1 MDTKNRKD
9 IFDENFEVTYEEEFP
24 EIPVDDQNDYPTY
37 KTSIDSNFSEDIYS
51 QPYRAPSERS
61 PKSGYTK
68 KDYRRSSEPKS
79 RQNYQKACLTRKKDS
94 ACQCQSDQL
103 SYPKDM

>member
-51 QPYRAPSERS
+51 QPYRAPSDRS
-61 PKSGYTK
+61 PNP
-68 KDYRRSSEPKS
+68 DRIIRRLLRPGTNVK
-79 RQNYQKACLTRKKDS
+79 RKL
-94 ACQCQSDQL
+94 AGFL
-103 SYPKDM
+103 ILPHP

>member
-37 KTSIDSNFSEDIYS
+37 KTSIDSNFSEDILFS
-51 QPYRAPSERS
+51 ALPS
-61 PKSGYTK
+61 P
-68 KDYRRSSEPKS
+68 
-79 RQNYQKACLTRKKDS
+79 L
-94 ACQCQSDQL
+94 
-103 SYPKDM
+103 

>member
-37 KTSIDSNFSEDIYS
+37 KT
-51 QPYRAPSERS
+51 
-61 PKSGYTK
+61 
-68 KDYRRSSEPKS
+68 
-79 RQNYQKACLTRKKDS
+79 
-94 ACQCQSDQL
+94 
-103 SYPKDM
+103 